1 MKLQLD
7 YNPKLLLEPINISN
21 NILSIGSCFA
31 ENIAQKLQQFQFN
44 IMVNPNGIVF
54 NPSSIFMQLTSYLA
68 NNKLTV
74 SQLVQF
80 DGLWHSMQHHGSF
93 SGANQQQVL
102 DKINNSMSNAH
113 QALLKADYLF
123 ITFGSAWVYKY
134 EPTNEIVANNHKMD
148 GKLFNKILLNTHYLN
163 AEFENFYTK
172 LKAVNPNIKILFS
185 VSPVRYVR
193 DGLYENNVSKAVLHQ
208 LVYNIINQHP
218 TDCFYFSAYEIV
230 MDELRDYRFYKADL
244 VHPNELAID
253 YVWQKFINTCLTESS
268 KQFIADFEKYIL
280 LTNHKPLHTDSLSY
294 KKFEEQ
300 ILNLR
305 QSLMEKYPFLKI
317 ENHA

>member
-7 YNPKLLLEPINISN
+7 YNPKPLLEPINISN

-31 ENIAQKLQQFQFN
+31 ENIAQKLQQFKFN
-44 IMVNPNGIVF
+44 ISVNPNGIVF

-68 NNKLTV
+68 NNNLTA

-102 DKINNSMSNAH
+102 DNINNSISNAH
-113 QALLKADYLF
+113 QDLLKADYLF

-134 EPTNEIVANNHKMD
+134 EPANEIVANNHKMD
-148 GKLFNKILLNTHYLN
+148 GKLFNKILLNAHYLN

-208 LVYNIINQHP
+208 LVHNIVNQHP
-218 TDCFYFSAYEIV
+218 TDCFYFPAYEIV

-244 VHPNELAID
+244 VHPNELAIE
-253 YVWQKFINTCLTESS
+253 YVWQKFVNTCLTESN
-268 KQFIADFEKYIL
+268 KQFIIDFEKYIL

-305 QSLMEKYPFLKI
+305 QSLMEKYPFLKL
-317 ENHA
+317 EKHA